1 MMNNKKQKTVN
12 MYVWPDGEYLHE
24 GQIVNGDITTS
35 LGYTKSDDY
44 ETIPLKHGMNH
55 IDING
60 MILVVE
66 LDHWGHTWEREL
78 FRAEPPYEG
87 ENNE

>member
-1 MMNNKKQKTVN
+1 MSNKF
-12 MYVWPDGEYLHE
+12 YVWPDGDYLH
-24 GQIVNGDITTS
+24 GNQVVDGDVTTS

-44 ETIPLKHGMNH
+44 ETIILEHGMNH

-66 LDHWGHTWEREL
+66 LDHWGNTWELEL
-78 FRAEPPYEG
+78 FNPNKP
-87 ENNE
+87 